1 MPRQRSRHAEHSGEP
16 NFTVPCE
23 LPASELVARFIH
35 SKSQISKSRGMPKR
49 TAFDPSPYDE
59 LSVVHSTG
67 LSESEVWQIGRQTLD
82 GQPGRGKIHGRADIP
97 VKALVERK
105 LRAIR
110 DDNPFKR
117 HSSVIGWPN
126 PADPAARR
134 QERVQISLELSQDS
148 DIKLIVPESPIQS
161 A

>member
-1 MPRQRSRHAEHSGEP
+1 
-16 NFTVPCE
+16 
-23 LPASELVARFIH
+23 
-35 SKSQISKSRGMPKR
+35 MPKR